1 MVEGDRLVC
10 EGDGMVCEGEGC
22 RMKVMKRCEKV
33 MMGGL

>member
-1 MVEGDRLVC
+1 MVEGDRMVC

-22 RMKVMKRCEKV
+22 HMKVMKRCEKV